1 MKSVKRLSKGDKV
14 TGDYLDSLAAAIKEL
29 QRYAITGTQAPL
41 RVIGQTLLFERVAA
55 QEFWA
60 RIDSSTVEDTNR
72 WTYAFTQVTKTVAGY
87 GEWITKPGGITGNT
101 SYNSIEDINSATGV
115 QGNGVDL
122 DELAIVAPGMTLR
135 PIPAN
140 TIVRM
145 YGMILATGVIE
156 YWCQYESGISG
167 PCEGA

>member
-1 MKSVKRLSKGDKV
+1 MKPVKRLSKGDKV

-41 RVIGQTLLFERVAA
+41 RVIGQTLLYERVAA

-60 RIDSSTVEDTNR
+60 RIDSSTATATANQ
-72 WTYAFTQVTKTVAGY
+72 WTYAFTEVTKTVAGY
-87 GEWITKPGGITGNT
+87 REWITKPGGITGNT

-122 DELAIVAPGMTLR
+122 DELAAVSASMELR
-135 PIPAN
+135 PCPAD

-145 YGMILATGVIE
+145 YGIILASGVIE
-156 YWCQYESGISG
+156 HWFSYENGVGGI
-167 PCEGA
+167 CT